1 MWEEEKE
8 KFEKISFGLP
18 QKVRLGRDFLCRCRK
33 RRGRVGLSHTEGSP
47 SSEGV
52 GIAAKL
58 RQFSKSYAS
67 ARVFHSA

>member
-1 MWEEEKE
+1 MRRRE
-8 KFEKISFGLP
+8 FEKISFGLP
-18 QKVRLGRDFLCRCRK
+18 QKVRLGRDSLCRCGK
-33 RRGRVGLSHTEGSP
+33 GRRRVGLSLTEGSP

-58 RQFSKSYAS
+58 RQFSKSFAS